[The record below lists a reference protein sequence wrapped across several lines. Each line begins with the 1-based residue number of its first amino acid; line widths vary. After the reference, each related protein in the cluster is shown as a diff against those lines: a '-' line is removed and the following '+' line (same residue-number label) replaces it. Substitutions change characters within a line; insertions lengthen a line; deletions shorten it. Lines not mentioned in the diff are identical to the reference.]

1 MNRIDAAFERA
12 RREDR
17 AALIVFLTGGDPDIE
32 TTQELVP
39 ELIEAGADI
48 VEIGVPHSDPIG
60 EGPTI
65 QAASFRAL
73 SHGTTPTGI
82 LSMCRR
88 IRSVSEAPLV
98 LMGYF
103 NNVAAMGEAAYVE
116 ACADAGVDGLI
127 VNDVAYDGAPELQ
140 AACEAR
146 GVHRIMLVAPT
157 STPERVVRISRLS
170 RGFVYCVA
178 VTGVTGARDSLPA
191 DLGQLVAGI
200 KRVATAPVAVGFGIS
215 TPEQAAQ
222 VAAFA
227 DGVIVGSALVSR
239 IAQAGSRDQLIE
251 AAAGFV
257 RELSSGVR
265 RARR

>member
-1 MNRIDAAFERA
+1 
-12 RREDR
+12 
-17 AALIVFLTGGDPDIE
+17 
-32 TTQELVP
+32 
-39 ELIEAGADI
+39 
-48 VEIGVPHSDPIG
+48 
-60 EGPTI
+60 
-65 QAASFRAL
+65 
-73 SHGTTPTGI
+73 
-82 LSMCRR
+82 
-88 IRSVSEAPLV
+88 
-98 LMGYF
+98 MGYF